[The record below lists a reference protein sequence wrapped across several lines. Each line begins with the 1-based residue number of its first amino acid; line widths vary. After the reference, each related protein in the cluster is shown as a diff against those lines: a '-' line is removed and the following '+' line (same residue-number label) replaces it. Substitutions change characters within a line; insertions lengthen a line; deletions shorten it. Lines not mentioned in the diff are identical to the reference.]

1 MYIDYQDL
9 DFSFLKS
16 QGGIGVLTSTLSAMQ
31 ERKMPYLNK
40 LLHKIDIYDNFEQIF
55 KYKALIIP
63 NGVNEIWLYEHKNAL
78 ENYIKSG
85 RILINFATNST
96 RYLPSQTSAYI
107 PSDMPIR
114 TREII
119 PSKHAI
125 FHGVSTYDL
134 NFRRGVKGFFNRG
147 YFNAPKNSL
156 EIMSDSEKK
165 CVAFIEKIG
174 DGTLLATAGADF
186 LWYGAFELSTAK
198 RTAINL
204 LLWVQHCLKTGE
216 IDPDFS
222 EIYIKSSKFSK
233 QICSQNDEV
242 LHSNKYAKSSK
253 KIEEFSLQKYEK
265 NKFNLKDFVSNLAQN
280 KSAKSSENLFD
291 YSGVKKA
298 FLTSGASF
306 HLGFFKNYDAKY
318 SDIFDEIFYAPN
330 FKNSSLENIDLLVI
344 ASRIEVRF
352 LRENR
357 KKIRE
362 FLKRGGNLIF
372 FGEDQKEIIKSAK
385 FTRGEVNF
393 WWWLNRDKG
402 ANMPLIA
409 TNQDAPIWQF
419 MRPDEAKWHYHG
431 YFMPTNKNGKK
442 IKICN
447 LLCDELGRT
456 ILYRDLSFKGAVYI
470 TSLDPEYHIG
480 QGFMLATK
488 PFFDKFLNFACYMIR
503 NKK

>member
-16 QGGIGVLTSTLSAMQ
+16 QSGIGVLTSTLSAMQ

-125 FHGVSTYDL
+125 FHGVSAYDL

-216 IDPDFS
+216 IDPNFS
-222 EIYIKSSKFSK
+222 EIYIKSSKFIK

-330 FKNSSLENIDLLVI
+330 FKNSSLKNIDLLVI

-385 FTRGEVNF
+385 FTGGEVNF

-431 YFMPTNKNGKK
+431 YFTPTNKNGKK
-442 IKICN
+442 AKICN

-480 QGFMLATK
+480 QGFMPTTK

>member
-16 QGGIGVLTSTLSAMQ
+16 QGGIGVLTSTLSPMQ

-125 FHGVSTYDL
+125 FHGVSAYDL

-204 LLWVQHCLKTGE
+204 LLWVQHCLKTSE
-216 IDPDFS
+216 IDPNFS

-233 QICSQNDEV
+233 QICSLNDEV

-253 KIEEFSLQKYEK
+253 K
-265 NKFNLKDFVSNLAQN
+265 
-280 KSAKSSENLFD
+280 
-291 YSGVKKA
+291 
-298 FLTSGASF
+298 
-306 HLGFFKNYDAKY
+306 
-318 SDIFDEIFYAPN
+318 
-330 FKNSSLENIDLLVI
+330 
-344 ASRIEVRF
+344 
-352 LRENR
+352 
-357 KKIRE
+357 
-362 FLKRGGNLIF
+362 
-372 FGEDQKEIIKSAK
+372 
-385 FTRGEVNF
+385 
-393 WWWLNRDKG
+393 
-402 ANMPLIA
+402 
-409 TNQDAPIWQF
+409 
-419 MRPDEAKWHYHG
+419 
-431 YFMPTNKNGKK
+431 
-442 IKICN
+442 
-447 LLCDELGRT
+447 
-456 ILYRDLSFKGAVYI
+456 
-470 TSLDPEYHIG
+470 
-480 QGFMLATK
+480 
-488 PFFDKFLNFACYMIR
+488 
-503 NKK
+503 

>member
-9 DFSFLKS
+9 DFSFLKF

-107 PSDMPIR
+107 PSDMPIK
-114 TREII
+114 TREIF

-125 FHGVSTYDL
+125 FHGVNAYDL

-216 IDPDFS
+216 IDPNFS
-222 EIYIKSSKFSK
+222 
-233 QICSQNDEV
+233 
-242 LHSNKYAKSSK
+242 
-253 KIEEFSLQKYEK
+253 
-265 NKFNLKDFVSNLAQN
+265 
-280 KSAKSSENLFD
+280 
-291 YSGVKKA
+291 
-298 FLTSGASF
+298 
-306 HLGFFKNYDAKY
+306 
-318 SDIFDEIFYAPN
+318 
-330 FKNSSLENIDLLVI
+330 
-344 ASRIEVRF
+344 
-352 LRENR
+352 
-357 KKIRE
+357 
-362 FLKRGGNLIF
+362 
-372 FGEDQKEIIKSAK
+372 
-385 FTRGEVNF
+385 
-393 WWWLNRDKG
+393 
-402 ANMPLIA
+402 
-409 TNQDAPIWQF
+409 
-419 MRPDEAKWHYHG
+419 
-431 YFMPTNKNGKK
+431 
-442 IKICN
+442 
-447 LLCDELGRT
+447 
-456 ILYRDLSFKGAVYI
+456 
-470 TSLDPEYHIG
+470 
-480 QGFMLATK
+480 
-488 PFFDKFLNFACYMIR
+488 
-503 NKK
+503 